1 MLLSLMH
8 EMKLI
13 NKIGE
18 RSKEIRKDL
27 GLSQMELAE
36 IIETKQAQ
44 VSNFEAG
51 LPGRISLESFLL
63 LIEFYSQEKYNVY
76 EIFNQEFDIKRDK

>member
-36 IIETKQAQ
+36 IIDTKQAQ
-44 VSNFEAG
+44 ISNFEAG

-63 LIEFYSQEKYNVY
+63 MIEFYAQKNYNVY
-76 EIFNQEFDIKRDK
+76 EIFNPDFEIKKR

>member
-1 MLLSLMH
+1 MH

-18 RSKEIRKDL
+18 RSKEIRRDL

-36 IIETKQAQ
+36 IIDTKQAQ
-44 VSNFEAG
+44 ISNFEAG

-63 LIEFYSQEKYNVY
+63 MIDFYAQKNYNVY
-76 EIFNQEFDIKRDK
+76 EIFNQEFEIKRKK